1 MPTKGMSISF
11 TLLIGGGPFQILV
24 VVAIRKVKELGILDG
39 GRILVENDK
48 LDWVMSLQIQHA
60 SNSIFL
66 DEVANVILCNEENEQ

>member
-1 MPTKGMSISF
+1 MSISF
-11 TLLIGGGPFQILV
+11 TLLIGGGSFQILV
-24 VVAIRKVKELGILDG
+24 VGAIRKVKELGILDG
-39 GRILVENDK
+39 GRILVENDE